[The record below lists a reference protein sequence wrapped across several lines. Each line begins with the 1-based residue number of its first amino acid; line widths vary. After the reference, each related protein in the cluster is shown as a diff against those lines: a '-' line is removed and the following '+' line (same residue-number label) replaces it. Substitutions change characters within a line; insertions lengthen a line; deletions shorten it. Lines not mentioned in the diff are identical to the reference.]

1 MFSKIKTAKFSKF
14 KITPNNFL
22 SIFNKVH
29 LRTKFIFVIYTIA
42 IVALGIFA
50 YQTYQQN
57 LKVNLEIAS
66 NSKEKNSLEQQLAD
80 SQKNYNEIKNQD
92 QYQRNNTLQEEIS
105 NIQNTYK
112 KAVAV
117 YEKLLSLK
125 DKTKDT
131 SAYDE
136 ALANA
141 FSLLSQ
147 RNYKD
152 ASAALDKLSSDIDK
166 KTQELAAAYTI
177 PASVEQNNSPPG
189 TGFQQQKVQ
198 TDSGTFL
205 VDIIAADLGST
216 KAVVDTASDSD
227 CGNDCPVL
235 SLSDYVKRNNAYAG
249 VNGSYF
255 CPASYPSCAGKTNT
269 FDLLVMN
276 YKKTYFNSGNN
287 VYSNNPAV
295 IFGDSYVR
303 FVAHASEWGRDTSPN
318 GVLSNYPLLVQNSNV
333 VYSGS
338 SDVKMTSKGSRSFVA
353 NKGNTVYIG
362 VVFSATVDDSAK
374 VMKSLGFENA
384 MNLDDGGSTALWYGG
399 YKAGPGRNI
408 PNAILFLRK

>member
-80 SQKNYNEIKNQD
+80 SQKNYNELKNQD

-112 KAVAV
+112 KAVTV
-117 YEKLLSLK
+117 YEKLLGLK

-131 SAYDE
+131 SVYDE
-136 ALANA
+136 VLANA

-152 ASAALDKLSSDIDK
+152 ASSALDKLSSDIDK

-177 PASVEQNNSPPG
+177 PASVAQSNSPPG

-198 TDSGTFL
+198 TGSGTFL
-205 VDIIAADLGST
+205 VDIIAADLSST
-216 KAVVDTASDSD
+216 KAIVDTASDSD

-338 SDVKMTSKGSRSFVA
+338 SDAKMTSKGSRSFVA
-353 NKGNTVYIG
+353 NKGNIVYIG

-374 VMKSLGFENA
+374 VMKALGFENA